1 MTTWSLTGREATCG
15 GGGGRRA
22 PGACVQP
29 VHKVSQVFQ
38 GGFFLEVYLNSVD
51 AVLQQHTVRIVVS
64 DATVVVDA
72 AEPCRV
78 QKIGERYQPR
88 DAELS
93 TLAEDVGICD
103 VRRWQPSCKAG
114 LRGCDLF
121 FGVQQLL
128 LAVVHAGE
136 GRVPSTAVTT
146 REHHGPM
153 TNTQFCW
160 FVHARTFVL

>member
-38 GGFFLEVYLNSVD
+38 GGFFLEVYLHSVD
-51 AVLQQHTVRIVVS
+51 AVLQQHTVRT
-64 DATVVVDA
+64 DT
-72 AEPCRV
+72 V
-78 QKIGERYQPR
+78 QKIGKRYQPR

-103 VRRWQPSCKAG
+103 FRRWQPSCKAC
-114 LRGCDLF
+114 LLGCPKNNYFLPWCMLAK
-121 FGVQQLL
+121 GESPLQQ
-128 LAVVHAGE
+128 
-136 GRVPSTAVTT
+136 RQPQST
-146 REHHGPM
+146 M
-153 TNTQFCW
+153 
-160 FVHARTFVL
+160 AR

>member
-103 VRRWQPSCKAG
+103 FRRWQPSCKAC
-114 LRGCDLF
+114 LLGCPKNNYFLPWCMLAK
-121 FGVQQLL
+121 GESPLQQ
-128 LAVVHAGE
+128 
-136 GRVPSTAVTT
+136 RQPQST
-146 REHHGPM
+146 M
-153 TNTQFCW
+153 
-160 FVHARTFVL
+160 AR